1 VTQTYL
7 VPAPGTAP
15 GAAPLQAA
23 LAAIARLGADDCG
36 QDLIEYAL
44 VASFLGLGTIAGVS
58 GLAAKIA
65 NDLNIV
71 LKGFNAATAGH
82 H

>member
-1 VTQTYL
+1 L
-7 VPAPGTAP
+7 
-15 GAAPLQAA
+15 
-23 LAAIARLGADDCG
+23 ARLAADDCG
-36 QDLIEYAL
+36 QDLIGYAL

-71 LKGFNAATAGH
+71 LN
-82 H
+82 

>member
-1 VTQTYL
+1 L
-7 VPAPGTAP
+7 
-15 GAAPLQAA
+15 
-23 LAAIARLGADDCG
+23 ARLAADDCG